1 MDEITQ
7 TRLIVLGIVLVI
19 AAYWAWG
26 RAMDKR
32 RQARFAALA
41 QSFGRRPVPE
51 GDSLWRFLVAIDG
64 RTFEVR
70 HQYISG
76 ATGAGWAAGWYL
88 VTQTDL
94 QGVSDL
100 HSFEI
105 RAHTRRGQVID
116 PYDPEFEKHFT
127 VRDSGYP
134 PREGWLKQRVRTAI
148 AHFYALDLRLDPLS
162 VEEGRLVHRSHL
174 AVKRFDGDLL
184 RELLTRQGAVA
195 AVLEQTV

>member
-1 MDEITQ
+1 MDAITEA
-7 TRLIVLGIVLVI
+7 RLIVLGLVLAI
-19 AAYWAWG
+19 AVYWAWG

-41 QSFGRRPVPE
+41 QSFDRRPVPE
-51 GDSLWRFLVAIDG
+51 GDSLWRFLVAING

-105 RAHTRRGQVID
+105 RARTRRGQVID
-116 PYDPEFEKHFT
+116 PYDPEFEKRFT

-134 PREGWLKQRVRTAI
+134 PREGWLNQRVRAAI
-148 AHFYALDLRLDPLS
+148 AEFYALDLPLNPLS

-174 AVKRFDGDLL
+174 SVKRFSDDVL
-184 RELLTRQGAVA
+184 RELLVQQGAVA
-195 AVLEQTV
+195 AVLEQVL